1 MKTST
6 ILITIGFLFTLGCL
20 TAFNYGMKES
30 YLAGTYKSR
39 FKDMDFTPAKGIE
52 NIDLQ
57 SANLLGAGIEYGEKE
72 GVWIGKGVKNN
83 ILLEIK
89 QHTLTLDLT
98 AKSKMEGYRVW
109 NNDIIIVTKTLNS
122 VVAVPYFKNKNSE
135 GMPDEGTS
143 LKGFHQDHLDLQI
156 GQSVSITLNDLQ
168 LNTLKA
174 TVGDKLKGGAKLV
187 LSSNIKINTAVI
199 NVPGASSLLLLGP
212 EIIKASYSLSDSAT
226 VSLFGK
232 TVKMIK

>member
-1 MKTST
+1 MKIST
-6 ILITIGFLFTLGCL
+6 ILITIGFLFTIGCL

-57 SANLLGAGIEYGEKE
+57 SANLLGAEIEYGEKE
-72 GVWIGKGVKNN
+72 GIWINKGVKDH
-83 ILLEIK
+83 LMLKVK

-98 AKSKMEGYRVW
+98 ANSKMDGFKVW
-109 NNDIIIVTKTLNS
+109 GNDIVIVIKTLNS
-122 VVAVPYFKNKNSE
+122 VVAAPYFKNKSFE
-135 GMPDEGTS
+135 VMFDQGTS

-156 GQSVSITLNDLQ
+156 GQFVSMTLNDLQ
-168 LNTLKA
+168 LNTLNA
-174 TVGDKLKGGAKLV
+174 SVGDKLKGGAKLV
-187 LSSNIKINTAVI
+187 LSSDIKINNAIV
-199 NVPGASSLLLLGP
+199 NVPGASSLLLLDP
-212 EIIKASYSLSDSAT
+212 EIKNASYNLSDSAT